1 MYALLDARETVVNE
15 SDMLPVLVKFT
26 CYDKA

>member
-15 SDMLPVLVKFT
+15 SDMLPGLVKFT
-26 CYDKA
+26 FYDKA